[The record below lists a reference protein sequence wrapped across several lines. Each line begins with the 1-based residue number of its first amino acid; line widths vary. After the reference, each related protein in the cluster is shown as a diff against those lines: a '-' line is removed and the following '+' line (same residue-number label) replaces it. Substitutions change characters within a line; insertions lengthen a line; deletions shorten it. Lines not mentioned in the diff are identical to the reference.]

1 MKIFVDIDDT
11 ICTTNKDLDY
21 SKAKPIERN
30 IININKLFDMG
41 HEITFWS
48 ARGSET
54 GINWEDITRNQFKVW
69 GVKYHKLILGEKPVF
84 DLLIDD
90 KAVNVN
96 NLNLELVNSL
106 SVK

>member
-11 ICTTNKDLDY
+11 ICTTNEDLDY
-21 SKAKPIERN
+21 SKAKPIKRN
-30 IININKLFDMG
+30 IKHINKLFDMG
-41 HEITFWS
+41 HEVTFWS

-54 GINWEDITRNQFKVW
+54 GIDWEAITKNQFKVW

-90 KAVNVN
+90 RAVNVRD
-96 NLNLELVNSL
+96 LNQELVNSL
-106 SVK
+106 YKK

>member
-21 SKAKPIERN
+21 SKAKPIEKN
-30 IININKLFDMG
+30 IMNINKLFDMG

-54 GINWEDITRNQFKVW
+54 GIDWEDITKNQFKVW

-90 KAVNVN
+90 RAVNVRD
-96 NLNLELVNSL
+96 LNQELVNSL
-106 SVK
+106 YKK

>member
-11 ICTTNKDLDY
+11 ICTTNGDLDY
-21 SKAKPIERN
+21 SKAKPIKRN
-30 IININKLFDMG
+30 IKHINKLFDMG
-41 HEITFWS
+41 HKITFWS

-54 GINWEDITRNQFKVW
+54 GIDWEDITKKQFKVW

-90 KAVNVN
+90 RAVNVRD
-96 NLNLELVNSL
+96 LNQELASSL
-106 SVK
+106 NKK